1 MPLIWH
7 LAFCILHS
15 HMIPVAKPYFDQAE
29 ENAAAVAIRSGWVV
43 QGPRVMEFEK
53 MVADLVGAKY
63 ALATSNCTTALHLSL
78 IALGIGEGAEVLVPS
93 YSFIASANSILHA
106 GATPVFI
113 DIDPRTYNMD
123 PNLIEGKI
131 TPRTKAIMP
140 VHQIGLAADLDTIH
154 AIARKHDLV
163 VIEDAAT
170 IIGGAYKEKKI
181 GAHSR
186 AVCFSFHP
194 RKAITT
200 GEGGMVTTNDPEVAH
215 QIEMLRSH
223 GANVSDYARHGA
235 KQVIIEEYPVLGY
248 NYRLT
253 DIQGA
258 IGVEQM
264 KKLPRILERR
274 LEIGKRYN
282 QAFADLDFIETPYE
296 PPYAKHT
303 YQSYCLRVAH
313 NSPKTRD
320 EIMQAMQ
327 AAGIATRRGVM
338 ASHLEPFYV
347 NKYGRVSLP
356 VTEQATRDTILLPI
370 YAQMTDQEL
379 ETVIH
384 ALRRIVAQ

>member
-1 MPLIWH
+1 
-7 LAFCILHS
+7 
-15 HMIPVAKPYFDQAE
+15 
-29 ENAAAVAIRSGWVV
+29 
-43 QGPRVMEFEK
+43 
-53 MVADLVGAKY
+53 LVGAKY

-78 IALGIGEGAEVLVPS
+78 LALGIGAGDEVLVPS

-106 GATPVFI
+106 GATPVFV

-123 PNLIEGKI
+123 PNLLEEKI
-131 TPRTKAIMP
+131 TPRTRAILP
-140 VHQIGLAADLDTIH
+140 VHQIGLAADIDAIH
-154 AIARKHDLV
+154 QIARKYDLRV
-163 VIEDAAT
+163 LEDAAT
-170 IIGGAYKEKKI
+170 IIGGEYKNKKI

-200 GEGGMVTTNDPEVAH
+200 GEGGMVTTNDPDIAR

-235 KQVIIEEYPVLGY
+235 AQVILEEYPVLGY

-264 KKLPRILERR
+264 KKLDWILQRR
-274 LEIGKRYN
+274 LELGKRYDE
-282 QAFADLDFIETPYE
+282 AFADLDFIETPYE

-313 NSPKTRD
+313 NAPKTRD
-320 EIMQAMQ
+320 EIMAAMQ

-338 ASHLEPFYV
+338 AAHLEPFYV

-370 YAQMTDQEL
+370 YAQMTEAEQ
-379 ETVIH
+379 ETVIRT
-384 ALRRIVAQ
+384 LRRIVG

>member
-1 MPLIWH
+1 
-7 LAFCILHS
+7 
-15 HMIPVAKPYFDQAE
+15 MIPITKPYFDQAE
-29 ENAAAVAIRSGWVV
+29 EQAAALAIRSGWVV

-53 MVADLVGAKY
+53 RVADYVGAKY
-63 ALATSNCTTALHLSL
+63 ALATSNCTTALHLAL
-78 IALGIGEGAEVLVPS
+78 VALGIGAGDEVLVPS

-106 GATPVFI
+106 GATPVFV
-113 DIDPRTYNMD
+113 DIDARTYNLD
-123 PNLIEGKI
+123 PNLLQEKI

-154 AIARKHDLV
+154 QIADKHHLV

-170 IIGGAYKEKKI
+170 IIGGTYKDKKI
-181 GAHSR
+181 GAHSA

-200 GEGGMVTTNDPEVAH
+200 GEGGMVTTNDPEIAQ

-223 GANVSDYARHGA
+223 GANISDYVRHGA
-235 KQVIIEEYPVLGY
+235 DKVVIEEYPVLGY

-264 KKLPRILERR
+264 KKLDWILQRR
-274 LEIGKRYN
+274 LEIGERYN
-282 QAFADLDFIETPYE
+282 QAFADLEFIETPYE

-313 NSPKTRD
+313 NSPKMRD
-320 EIMQAMQ
+320 EIMTEMQ

-338 ASHLEPFYV
+338 ATHLEPFYV

-356 VTEQATRDTILLPI
+356 ITEQATRDTILLPI
-370 YAQMTDQEL
+370 YAQMTEQEQ
-379 ETVIH
+379 ETVITT
-384 ALRRIVAQ
+384 LRRALGVES

>member
-1 MPLIWH
+1 
-7 LAFCILHS
+7 
-15 HMIPVAKPYFDQAE
+15 MIPITKPYFDEAE
-29 ENAAAVAIRSGWVV
+29 ERAAALSIRSGWVV

-63 ALATSNCTTALHLSL
+63 ALATSNCTTALHMSL
-78 IALGIGEGAEVLVPS
+78 LALGIGEGDEVLAPS
-93 YSFIASANSILHA
+93 YSFIATANSILHA
-106 GATPVFI
+106 GATPVFV
-113 DIDPRTYNMD
+113 DIDARTYNMD
-123 PNLIEGKI
+123 PALLEEKI

-140 VHQIGLAADLDTIH
+140 VHQIGLAADLD
-154 AIARKHDLV
+154 AIYAVANKHNLMV
-163 VIEDAAT
+163 VEDAAT
-170 IIGGAYKEKKI
+170 IIGGDYKGKKI
-181 GAHSR
+181 GAHSP

-200 GEGGMVTTNDPEVAH
+200 GEGGMVTTNDPKVAE
-215 QIEMLRSH
+215 QVEMLRSH

-235 KQVIIEEYPVLGY
+235 GKVIIEEYPILGY
-248 NYRLT
+248 NFRMT

-264 KKLPRILERR
+264 KKLDRILQRR
-274 LEIGKRYN
+274 VELGERYN
-282 QAFADLDFIETPYE
+282 AAFSDLDFIETPYE

-320 EIMQAMQ
+320 EIMSEMQ

-356 VTEQATRDTILLPI
+356 VTEASTHDTVLLPI
-370 YAQMTDQEL
+370 YAQMTEQEQD
-379 ETVIH
+379 TVIKT
-384 ALRRIVAQ
+384 LRKILGVNGR

>member
-1 MPLIWH
+1 
-7 LAFCILHS
+7 
-15 HMIPVAKPYFDQAE
+15 MIPVAKPYFDQAE
-29 ENAAAVAIRSGWVV
+29 EQAAALAIRSGWVV

-78 IALGIGEGAEVLVPS
+78 LALGIGAGDEVLVPS

-106 GATPVFI
+106 GATPLFV
-113 DIDPRTYNMD
+113 DIDERTYNID
-123 PNLIEGKI
+123 PNLIEEKI
-131 TPRTKAIMP
+131 TPRTRAIMP
-140 VHQIGLAADLDTIH
+140 VHQIGLAADLDAIH
-154 AIARKHDLV
+154 QIARKHDLV

-170 IIGGAYKEKKI
+170 IIGGSYKNKKI

-200 GEGGMVTTNDPEVAH
+200 GEGGMVTTNDPEVAR
-215 QIEMLRSH
+215 QVEMLRSH

-235 KQVIIEEYPVLGY
+235 DKVIIEEYPVLGY

-258 IGVEQM
+258 VGVEQM
-264 KKLPRILERR
+264 KKLEWILQRR
-274 LEIGKRYN
+274 LEIGAKYN
-282 QAFADLDFIETPYE
+282 QAFADLDFVETPYE

-303 YQSYCLRVAH
+303 YQSYCLRIAH

-320 EIMQAMQ
+320 EIMSAMQ
-327 AAGIATRRGVM
+327 EAGIATRRGVM

-347 NKYGRVSLP
+347 NRFGRVSLP

-370 YAQMTDQEL
+370 YAQMTEGEQD
-379 ETVIH
+379 TVIRT
-384 ALRRIVAQ
+384 LRLIVTAA

>member
-1 MPLIWH
+1 
-7 LAFCILHS
+7 
-15 HMIPVAKPYFDQAE
+15 MIPIAKPYFDQAE
-29 ENAAAVAIRSGWVV
+29 EQAAALAIRSGWVV

-78 IALGIGEGAEVLVPS
+78 LALGIGAGDEVLVPS

-106 GATPVFI
+106 GATPVFVEI
-113 DIDPRTYNMD
+113 DARTYNVD
-123 PNLIEGKI
+123 PNLLRAKI
-131 TPRTKAIMP
+131 TPRTKAIIP

-154 AIARKHDLV
+154 QIALEHDLV

-170 IIGGAYKEKKI
+170 IIGGDYKGKKI

-200 GEGGMVTTNDPEVAH
+200 GEGGMVTTNDPEVAR
-215 QIEMLRSH
+215 QVEMLRSH

-235 KQVIIEEYPVLGY
+235 GKVIIEEYPILGY

-258 IGVEQM
+258 VGVEQM
-264 KKLPRILERR
+264 KKLDWILQRR
-274 LEIGKRYN
+274 LEIGGRYN
-282 QAFADLDFIETPYE
+282 QAFADLDFVETPYE

-303 YQSYCLRVAH
+303 YQSYCLRIAH

-320 EIMQAMQ
+320 EIMSAMQ
-327 AAGIATRRGVM
+327 DAGIATRRGVM

-347 NKYGRVSLP
+347 NTYGRVSLP

-370 YAQMTDQEL
+370 YAQMTEEEQ
-379 ETVIH
+379 ETVIRT
-384 ALRRIVAQ
+384 LRQILKDA